1 MQPNHKKLWWIF
13 GAALLIAF
21 TLLGVFGR
29 EVYRQKPPIPVRVV
43 TASGDLLMTGEDI
56 LTGQQ
61 VWQSTGGQQLG
72 SIWGHGAYQAPDW
85 SADWLHREALALL
98 DVWAEQQGAASFKAL
113 PVAAQTQLTAQLPR
127 AMRTNT
133 HDPATGTLTVS
144 DDRAEA
150 MRRTAAH
157 YAGLFGGD
165 PKLAK
170 LRENYA
176 MQDVTVKDSERVERL
191 TEFFFWASWACV
203 TERPGKDITYTNNWP
218 ADTLVGNRPT
228 GANILWSVVS
238 IVLLL
243 AAVGAIVWWYSF
255 KRAAE
260 PEVKAP
266 LSDPWLMTP
275 VTPSMRAVGKYVAV
289 VVAVFGVQA
298 LLGAVTAHYTVEGQ
312 SFFGFPLAKYL
323 PYALSRTWHIQTAVF
338 WIATAFL
345 AAGLFLAPLVGGKE
359 PRFQRLGVNVLFGAL
374 LLVVAGSLTGEAL
387 SIHQRLGL
395 NQGFWFGHQGY
406 EYVDLGRAWQIAL
419 FVGLVLW
426 LALMLRGLWPALKRK
441 DGSRSLIFMFTGAS
455 AAIGLLYA
463 AGFMFSARSHL
474 SVMEYWRWWV
484 VHLWV
489 EGFFEVFATAAIA
502 FVFARLGLVKES
514 HARRRGD
521 RLERALPASPASPA
535 PSTTCT
541 SAARPTSIMAIG
553 AVVQRAGSGAAGA
566 DRPRGLP
573 DLAPAAR
580 GPLGATDCAGRS
592 RFFVGVAFWNLLGAG
607 IFGFMINPP
616 IALYYM
622 QGLNTTPVHAHAA
635 LFGVYGLLSLGLILL
650 IARRLTGEHAWKE
663 RPLAIAL
670 LVPERRAGLL
680 MIFLSLL
687 PIGLAQ
693 AMASVDQR
701 PVVRP
706 QRRLPAAALGAD
718 PALAAPHRRLDLPG
732 RRRQLRLVHGRPEV
746 RLEPG
751 EGDDPREG
759 GQGRAGR
766 SDGQSV
772 AAAGHLSHAP
782 RPMGRGASPCARG
795 WLVTRLRSWPGRVS
809 GIGPD
814 ERDRPHTSVAD
825 NASAMRPT
833 NPRRS
838 SGRLK

>member
-29 EVYRQKPPIPVRVV
+29 EVYRQKPPIPTRVV
-43 TASGDLLMTGEDI
+43 AAGGDLLMTGDDI

-98 DVWAEQQGAASFKAL
+98 DIWAEQQGAASFKAL
-113 PVAAQTQLTAQLPR
+113 PVAVQTQLTAQLPR

-133 HDPATGTLTVS
+133 FDPATGTLTVS

-165 PKLAK
+165 PKLAQ
-170 LRENYA
+170 LRESYA

-238 IVLLL
+238 IALLL
-243 AAVGAIVWWYSF
+243 AAIGAIVWWYSF
-255 KRAAE
+255 KREAE
-260 PEVKAP
+260 PEVKVP

-312 SFFGFPLAKYL
+312 SFFGFPLANYL

-359 PRFQRLGVNVLFGAL
+359 PRYQRLGVNVLFGAL
-374 LLVVAGSLTGEAL
+374 LLVVVGSLTGEAL

-426 LALMLRGLWPALKRK
+426 LGLMLRGLWPALKRR

-514 HARRRGD
+514 HAGGAVIASS
-521 RLERALPASPASPA
+521 ALFLFAGIPGTFHHLYFSG
-535 PSTTCT
+535 T
-541 SAARPTSIMAIG
+541 PTSIMAIG
-553 AVVQRAGSGAAGA
+553 ASFSALEVVPLVLIGLEAFQTWRMQHAAPWV
-566 DRPRGLP
+566 RRMRWPI
-573 DLAPAAR
+573 
-580 GPLGATDCAGRS
+580 T
-592 RFFVGVAFWNLLGAG
+592 FFVGVAFWNLLGAG

-663 RPLAIAL
+663 RPLAIAFWCL
-670 LVPERRAGLL
+670 NVGLLL

-693 AMASVDQR
+693 AVASVDHGLWYAR
-701 PVVRP
+701 S
-706 QRRLPAAALGAD
+706 AD
-718 PALAAPHRRLDLPG
+718 FLQQPWVQTLRW
-732 RRRQLRLVHGRPEV
+732 LRLIGDSIFLVGV
-746 RLEPG
+746 GSFAWFMAGLKFGWSLEKAMIPAKVSKGVPG
-751 EGDDPREG
+751 G
-759 GQGRAGR
+759 AT
-766 SDGQSV
+766 V
-772 AAAGHLSHAP
+772 AP
-782 RPMGRGASPCARG
+782 
-795 WLVTRLRSWPGRVS
+795 
-809 GIGPD
+809 
-814 ERDRPHTSVAD
+814 
-825 NASAMRPT
+825 
-833 NPRRS
+833 
-838 SGRLK
+838 